1 MKYNKENPLRV
12 MTLASG
18 YDSQCLALER
28 LKKNF
33 PEFDYELVAW
43 AEFDPETP
51 NTPIEKQPAVVAHNA
66 LFPQYSDRNYGDI
79 TKIDW
84 EKVPD
89 FDLLTASTPC
99 FVAGTLVLTSK
110 GYKPIEEVKVGDY
123 VLTHTNQY
131 HKVLKTGRKI
141 YEGELYDIK
150 GMSFELIQCTDEHPF
165 YVRSHYRK
173 GHKGVRTFRE
183 PKWVKAKDLTNDYY
197 MGYAIDQSS
206 VIPKWNYLQNKVEVS
221 KKAVRVAE
229 QMENGDFWYLMGRF
243 VGDGWIRQDVHH
255 NSVIIACSERNE
267 EQLLRTI
274 ESVGYN
280 YCISKERT
288 CSRVTINNKELSE
301 FCKRYGR
308 GAENKVIDSDTLHLP
323 VDLLKTFL
331 MGYID
336 SDGCYLEKEKSY
348 QITTVSR
355 QLAITFGQCVAKVFH
370 KAYKVYKCHMP
381 PKTIIEGRVVNQKD
395 FYIGRFKNVQS
406 KQDHAFYEDGVIW
419 FPLNKIEHSRKHVMV
434 YNLEVEEDN
443 SYTANGAIV
452 HNCQSVSAAGLQH
465 GFAKGSGTR
474 SSIIWNVH
482 DCVRVKKP
490 KYIFMENVSA
500 ILSGK
505 FLPLLLLWCDE
516 VERMGY
522 VNFMPPSFDMP
533 WSHSTTK
540 DGCIN
545 SKNYGVPQN
554 RERWFM
560 VSILRTPDEP
570 EPRYHFPKPFKL
582 ETCLGDVLQED
593 VDESFFLR
601 NEMLARFCEKSIE
614 NDTP

>member
-1 MKYNKENPLRV
+1 

-18 YDSQCLALER
+18 YDSQALALER

-51 NTPIEKQPAVVAHNA
+51 NTPIDKQPAVMAHNA
-66 LFPQYSDRNYGDI
+66 LFPQWSDRNYGDI

-89 FDLLTASTPC
+89 FDLLTASTP
-99 FVAGTLVLTSK
+99 
-110 GYKPIEEVKVGDY
+110 
-123 VLTHTNQY
+123 
-131 HKVLKTGRKI
+131 
-141 YEGELYDIK
+141 
-150 GMSFELIQCTDEHPF
+150 
-165 YVRSHYRK
+165 
-173 GHKGVRTFRE
+173 
-183 PKWVKAKDLTNDYY
+183 
-197 MGYAIDQSS
+197 
-206 VIPKWNYLQNKVEVS
+206 
-221 KKAVRVAE
+221 
-229 QMENGDFWYLMGRF
+229 
-243 VGDGWIRQDVHH
+243 
-255 NSVIIACSERNE
+255 
-267 EQLLRTI
+267 
-274 ESVGYN
+274 
-280 YCISKERT
+280 
-288 CSRVTINNKELSE
+288 
-301 FCKRYGR
+301 
-308 GAENKVIDSDTLHLP
+308 
-323 VDLLKTFL
+323 
-331 MGYID
+331 
-336 SDGCYLEKEKSY
+336 
-348 QITTVSR
+348 
-355 QLAITFGQCVAKVFH
+355 
-370 KAYKVYKCHMP
+370 
-381 PKTIIEGRVVNQKD
+381 
-395 FYIGRFKNVQS
+395 
-406 KQDHAFYEDGVIW
+406 
-419 FPLNKIEHSRKHVMV
+419 
-434 YNLEVEEDN
+434 
-443 SYTANGAIV
+443 
-452 HNCQSVSAAGLQH
+452 CQSVSAAGLQH

-533 WSHSTTK
+533 WNHSTTK

-570 EPRYHFPKPFKL
+570 DPRYHFPKPFKL